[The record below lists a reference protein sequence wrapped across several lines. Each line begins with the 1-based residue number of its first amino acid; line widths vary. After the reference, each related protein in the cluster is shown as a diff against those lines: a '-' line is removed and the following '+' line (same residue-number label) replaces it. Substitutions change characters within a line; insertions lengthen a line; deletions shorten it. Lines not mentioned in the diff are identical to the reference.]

1 MGYLKKICKKQPNLT
16 VMKKNLAKN
25 KKFNT
30 NQKSFF
36 FEDYFETNLKN
47 KKKKSFLISEDDGK
61 HFKCFLIN

>member
-1 MGYLKKICKKQPNLT
+1 
-16 VMKKNLAKN
+16 MKKNLAKN

-47 KKKKSFLISEDDGK
+47 KKKNLF
-61 HFKCFLIN
+61 